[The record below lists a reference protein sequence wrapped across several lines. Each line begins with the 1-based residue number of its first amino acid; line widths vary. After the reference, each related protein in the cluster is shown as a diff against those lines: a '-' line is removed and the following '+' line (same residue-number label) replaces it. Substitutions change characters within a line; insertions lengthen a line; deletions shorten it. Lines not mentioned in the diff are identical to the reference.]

1 MIGMIEAKVTFN
13 LKNMDEIDIS
23 QKIADFKQVFKNESR
38 MILSAKFGDGKSY
51 FLNKFINSFDPKNND
66 YYFITLHPVNYV
78 VEDNKD
84 IIEYI
89 KRDILFQL
97 IKDDRIFDYKEEGD
111 KIFDSVCNK
120 ESLSKLAGFM
130 SSIIPLPVLGDVVG
144 KIEALVDT
152 TKTIV
157 DKYQEQDV
165 AGNAEDYLNGFY
177 GKEGHISECD
187 AFAMLIQKTLEHA
200 IAKSVLIIEDLDRID
215 PAHLFRIMNVL
226 SSQVDNPYYSDCHNS
241 NKFGFDNIIL
251 VMDYDMTGHLFHH
264 FYGQQAN
271 YEGYMNKFMSSIPF
285 QFSITQEA
293 QKQVREKI
301 KGMLGL
307 SDLSKINDDLTPN
320 TYDKHPISLDMC
332 IDRLSVL
339 QCKEFL
345 DVNVA
350 MRIKT
355 NWRNRGRIIPT
366 SIPFVKLLVT
376 FKLVSSYSLPMIF
389 YALVSGMSGETLLYF
404 LLPLFC
410 ECTRHAYYFIKDGS
424 NRYECSYDVDTHRV
438 DIVPS
443 RVVDD
448 TNPEVDI
455 FRVRDRVNSMKDE
468 ILDLII
474 G

>member
-1 MIGMIEAKVTFN
+1 MIEAKVTFN

-23 QKIADFKQVFKNESR
+23 QKIADFKKVFESESR

-97 IKDDRIFDYKEEGD
+97 IKDDRIFDYKEEYD

-144 KIEALVDT
+144 KIEALIDT

-157 DKYQEQDV
+157 DKYKEQDV
-165 AGNAEDYLNGFY
+165 VGNAEDYLNGFY

-187 AFAMLIQKTLEHA
+187 AFTMLIQKTLEHA

-271 YEGYMNKFMSSIPF
+271 YEGYMNKFISSVPF

-307 SDLSKINDDLTPN
+307 SDLSKINGDLTPN

-332 IDRLSVL
+332 IDRLSVR

-345 DVNVA
+345 DANVA

-376 FKLVSSYSLPMIF
+376 FKLVSLYSLPMIF
-389 YALVSGMSGETLLYF
+389 HVLLSSMSGETLLYF

-410 ECTRHAYYFIKDGS
+410 ECTKRDYYFIKDGS
-424 NRYECSYDVDTHRV
+424 DRYECSYDVDTHRV
-438 DIVPS
+438 DVVPS